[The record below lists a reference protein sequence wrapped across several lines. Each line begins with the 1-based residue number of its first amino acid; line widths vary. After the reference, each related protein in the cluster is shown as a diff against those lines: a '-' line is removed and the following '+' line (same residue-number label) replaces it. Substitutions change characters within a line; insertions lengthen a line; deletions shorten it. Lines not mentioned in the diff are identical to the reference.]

1 MSNQHTLS
9 RRSFLG
15 MLAAGG
21 SALVSGRGIAPA
33 RAEDAA
39 SRAMPVMLPV
49 RRDVPESAQVAFVKT
64 HDRAEGVRRALEL
77 FGQNPVAGKQV
88 VLKPNFNS
96 ADPPPGATH
105 NVALAALV
113 TWVQDSGAD
122 RITVGDRSWAGGRSV
137 MQAKGIYDMAAQMG
151 FETQAFDDLPAD
163 ADNWQ
168 WVQPELSHWQ
178 YGFLVARPIWE
189 AESVVATCCLKTHGY
204 GGHYTIS
211 LKNAVGIV
219 AKAGPCGD
227 TFVRLMDEL
236 HAERSRH
243 MRQMIAEINLAW
255 SPDIYVVDAV
265 EAFVAGGPMT
275 GTLAQTGA
283 VFVGTDRVAL
293 DAIGVALLRKF
304 GAGGPVREG
313 RIFETGQIARAVEL
327 GIGID
332 APDKIEFLTDDAES
346 AAYVDAISAFL
357 FDEA

>member
-1 MSNQHTLS
+1 MPDKHTLS

-15 MLAAGG
+15 TVLAAGG
-21 SALVSGRGIAPA
+21 SALFAQRGLVPAHADYTASTAAPI
-33 RAEDAA
+33 
-39 SRAMPVMLPV
+39 MLPV
-49 RRDVPESAQVAFVKT
+49 RRDVPEIAQVAFVKT
-64 HDRAEGVRRALEL
+64 QDRAEGVHRALEL

-88 VLKPNFNS
+88 MLKPNFNS

-105 NVALAALV
+105 NATLAALV
-113 TWVQDSGAD
+113 TWLQDSGAD

-137 MQAKGIYDMAAQMG
+137 MQAKGVYDMAAQMG
-151 FETQAFDDLPAD
+151 FETAAFDDLPAD
-163 ADNWQ
+163 ANNWQ
-168 WVQPELSHWQ
+168 WVQAESSHWRN
-178 YGFLVARPIWE
+178 GFLVARPIWE

-219 AKAGPCGD
+219 AKSGPCGD

-236 HAERSRH
+236 HAAQYGD
-243 MRQMIAEINLAW
+243 MRKMIAEINLAW
-255 SPDIYVVDAV
+255 SPDVYVVDAV

-275 GTLAQTGA
+275 GTLAQPNA

-304 GAGGPVREG
+304 GASGPVNKG
-313 RIFETGQIARAVEL
+313 SVFETDQIAHAVEL

-332 APDKIEFLTDDAES
+332 SPDKIEFLTDDADS
-346 AAYVDAISAFL
+346 AAYVDEIKTF
-357 FDEA
+357 FV